1 MELAIL
7 SDTHV
12 PEQAEG
18 LPEPFRDRIAAA
30 DHVVHA
36 GDFGSVGAFEA
47 VRSAAAELTA
57 VYGNAD
63 PADIDLPPVAS
74 VSVESVSFVVSHG
87 MVNFVERAVGS
98 TEGVVFDED
107 DWFDAVVDVARARA
121 DGDET
126 LVGVAG
132 HSHEVVTG
140 TRGDITVLNPGT
152 ATGVGGENV
161 PATMLTV
168 AVADGEL
175 DITNHTA

>member
-1 MELAIL
+1 VELAIL

-12 PEQAEG
+12 PGRAEG
-18 LPEPFRDRIAAA
+18 LPEPFRDRIGAA

-36 GDFGSVGAFEA
+36 GDFGSVEALEA
-47 VRSAAAELTA
+47 VESTATELTA

-63 PADIDLPPVAS
+63 PADVDLPPVAS
-74 VSVESVSFVVSHG
+74 VSVEGVAFVVSHG

-121 DGDET
+121 DESDAV
-126 LVGVAG
+126 VGVGG
-132 HSHEVVTG
+132 HTHQVVEEARDG
-140 TRGDITVLNPGT
+140 VTVLNPGT
-152 ATGVGGENV
+152 ATGVGDDA

-168 AVADGEL
+168 EVADGSF
-175 DITNHTA
+175 DVATHTA